1 MPTTHPPEA
10 PRSSNALL
18 TAPELA
24 ARWRVRTS
32 HIYNLTRSG
41 ALPVVKIGRYRRY
54 SLRAVESLE
63 AQGGVELDAA

>member
-10 PRSSNALL
+10 PASNALL

-24 ARWRVRTS
+24 ARWRVRVS

-54 SLRAVESLE
+54 SLPAIEALE
-63 AQGGVELDAA
+63 VAGGVDLDAA